1 MRYLILLFASLLLFA
16 EEVKISADK
25 FQADEVNKIA
35 VFEGNVKLIK
45 GKDLIKAEKLTILF
59 DNKNKPIEYSAE
71 GNPIFQ
77 FVMKDK
83 TYKGK
88 ADKIVYTPNDGKYSL
103 IGDVF
108 VKEEKENRKIY
119 GDKLTIDKA
128 TGKITIKGKK
138 NEPVRFIFQVEEK
151 Q

>member
-1 MRYLILLFASLLLFA
+1 MRYLILLFLSIFLFA

-45 GKDLIKAEKLTILF
+45 GKDEIKAEKLTILF
-59 DNKNKPIEYSAE
+59 DNKNKPIKYSAE
-71 GNPIFQ
+71 GNPVFQ
-77 FVMKDK
+77 FFMKDK
-83 TYKGK
+83 IYNGK
-88 ADKIVYTPNDGKYSL
+88 ANKIVYTPSDGKYAL
-103 IGDVF
+103 IGNVF
-108 VKEEKENRKIY
+108 VKEKKENRKIY
-119 GDKLTIDKA
+119 GDKLIIDK
-128 TGKITIKGKK
+128 TSGKIIIKGKK